1 MDCHG
6 KPETLV
12 RDKNDSGWKRWGV
25 IAAVIFLL
33 GGVVGVSSGL
43 LGLMLSGVERLM
55 LGYVENPQD
64 PSPYKVAA
72 WRRIASIVGGSVF
85 AAVVWWLL
93 RTKTTKVPSVK
104 IAVAGERMP
113 VWQTTVHVLLQIF
126 IVGSGSSIGREVAP
140 REFGAMLGQRFSQL
154 FRLNDEKDRRTVVAV
169 AAAAGLAGVY
179 NAPLAGTFFA
189 LEILLADISM
199 ETVTMALGTSAVSA
213 YIASMI
219 RGRGTFYG
227 MAAMGNSAI
236 PTLSLTLFA
245 ILAGIICGVSGA
257 LFRKGSQWAEGNK
270 PKGAGILWMMPLA
283 ALATG
288 VVAIWLPQVMGN
300 GRSVAQYAFSSTA
313 REAHALVPVLL
324 ALLVAKVVLTLG
336 TIRSGASGGVLQ
348 PGISIGATVGA
359 LLGFA
364 WVIVSPGDTVTAC
377 ALVGASALLAA
388 SQQAPLMAMCLV
400 MELTGAPMA
409 FFVPVGVGVAVSALV
424 SRGFNV
430 LVSRSERKS
439 AGPVV

>member
-1 MDCHG
+1 MVEQENG
-6 KPETLV
+6 
-12 RDKNDSGWKRWGV
+12 NNSGLKRLGL
-25 IAAVIFLL
+25 IAAVVFLL

-55 LGYVENPQD
+55 LGYVENPLD
-64 PSPYKVAA
+64 PSPYQVAA
-72 WRRIASIVGGSVF
+72 WRRVASVVAGSVF
-85 AAVVWWLL
+85 AAIIWWLL

-104 IAVAGERMP
+104 KAVAGERMP

-154 FRLNDEKDRRTVVAV
+154 FHLNNEKDRRAVVAV

-189 LEILLADISM
+189 IEILLADISL
-199 ETVTMALGTSAVSA
+199 ETVTLALGTSAVSA

-219 RGRGTFYG
+219 RGRATFYG
-227 MAAMGNSAI
+227 MAAMGKSTI

-245 ILAGIICGVSGA
+245 VIAGIICGIVGA

-288 VVAIWLPQVMGN
+288 IVAIWLPQIMGN
-300 GRSVAQYAFSSTA
+300 GRSVAQYAFAATA
-313 REAHALVPVLL
+313 REANTLIPILL

-348 PGISIGATVGA
+348 PGISIGATLGA

-364 WVIVSPGDTVTAC
+364 WVLLSPGDTVTAC

-424 SRGFNV
+424 SQGF
-430 LVSRSERKS
+430 LGFVSRSQRKKQR
-439 AGPVV
+439 AVV

>member
-1 MDCHG
+1 M
-6 KPETLV
+6 
-12 RDKNDSGWKRWGV
+12 

-55 LGYVENPQD
+55 LGYIENPKD
-64 PSPYKVAA
+64 PSPYQVVA
-72 WRRIASIVGGSVF
+72 WRRVASVVGGSVF
-85 AAVVWWLL
+85 AAIIWWLL

-104 IAVAGERMP
+104 KAVAGERMP

-154 FRLNDEKDRRTVVAV
+154 IHLSDEKDSKIIVAV

-179 NAPLAGTFFA
+179 DAPLAGAFFA
-189 LEILLADISM
+189 VEILLADVGI
-199 ETVTMALGTSAVSA
+199 ETVAMALGTSAVSA
-213 YIASMI
+213 YVASMI

-227 MAAMGNSAI
+227 MAAMGKSVI

-245 ILAGIICGVSGA
+245 FLAGIICGIAGA

-270 PKGAGILWMMPLA
+270 PKGTGILWMMPLA

-288 VVAIWLPQVMGN
+288 IVAIWLPQVMGN
-300 GRSVAQYAFSSTA
+300 GRSVAQYAFAATA
-313 REAHALVPVLL
+313 GQGNTLVPILL
-324 ALLVAKVVLTLG
+324 ALLVAKAVLTLA

-348 PGISIGATVGA
+348 PGISIGATLGA
-359 LLGFA
+359 LLGFV
-364 WVIVSPGDTVTAC
+364 WMIISPADTVTAC

-400 MELTGAPMA
+400 MELTRAPMA

-424 SRGFNV
+424 SQGF
-430 LVSRSERKS
+430 LGFVSRSQRKKQK
-439 AGPVV
+439 AVV